1 MGFWSR
7 LKARLFGRNQID
19 RRSQAEGTLRA
30 AHALRTGSAEA
41 PPVTPNEGGEPVRET
56 FGVTP
61 DDPVLCNQ
69 PAGERAYIASLRCPN
84 GHRLGGPRRGSGAGK
99 CTDPNHHLALFL
111 TPGANPADGCIV
123 DRYELRCE
131 GGEFSCTLYFDMYHP
146 SPPAQPAP
154 RGMTRV

>member
-7 LKARLFGRNQID
+7 LKARLFGR
-19 RRSQAEGTLRA
+19 
-30 AHALRTGSAEA
+30 GSATQPGADVTSAGSAAA
-41 PPVTPNEGGEPVRET
+41 PPPDGSSARET
-56 FGVTP
+56 FGVSP

-69 PAGERAYIASLRCPN
+69 PIGEQTYIASLRCPN
-84 GHRLGGPRRGSGAGK
+84 GHRLHGPRCGSGAGR
-99 CTDPNHHLALFL
+99 CTDPRHHVALFA

-123 DRYELRCE
+123 DRYDLRCE

-146 SPPAQPAP
+146 TPPPQPAP